1 MRVFASLSIVLFF
14 VIGAAGLAGARVN
27 TTPSLPLGLYWD
39 QQAKPTKGSIVLFC
53 PPDLPLF
60 VEAKARGYFAAGMCE
75 VGTQPLMKRIVAAGG
90 DQVTIAAKGTA
101 VNGEWL
107 ANSAQIRNDSAG
119 RPLPAYRAELT
130 LAAGQVLLM
139 ADRSPLSFDGRYFGP
154 MSEQTIQG
162 VVEPVWTFSR

>member
-1 MRVFASLSIVLFF
+1 MSVFASLSIVLFF
-14 VIGAAGLAGARVN
+14 AIGAAGLAGARVN

-53 PPDLPLF
+53 PPDQPLF
-60 VEAKARGYFAAGMCE
+60 VEAKARGYLAAGLCD
-75 VGTQPLMKRIVAAGG
+75 VGTQPMMKRIAATAG
-90 DQVTIAAKGTA
+90 DQVSIAAEGTA

-107 ANSAQIRNDSAG
+107 ANSAQVRKDPVG
-119 RPLPAYRAELT
+119 RPLPTYRAELT

-139 ADRSPLSFDGRYFGP
+139 SDRSPLSFDGRYFGP
-154 MSEQTIQG
+154 MSERTIQG